1 MTTYFGD
8 DGVVQI
14 GASAIGEVRNWSI
27 EEVGAAVEDTSM
39 DGTGKQTFKAGK
51 TNWTGQIT
59 AWWDEDDVG
68 QLAMTVGAEGTVD
81 LYPRGNVSGAEHM
94 AGSIVVTGVTH
105 SGEHD
110 GIIERSFT
118 FQGSGTLSKPTVP

>member
-8 DGVVQI
+8 DGNVQI
-14 GASAIGEVRNWSI
+14 GASAIGEVRSWSL
-27 EEVGAAVEDTSM
+27 EESADAVEDTAM
-39 DGTGKQTFKAGK
+39 DGTGQRTYKAGK
-51 TNWTGQIT
+51 TSWSGSIT

-68 QLAMTVGAEGTVD
+68 QLAMTSGAEGTVD
-81 LYPRGNVSGAEHM
+81 LFPRGNVSGAEHM
-94 AGSIVVTGVTH
+94 TGTIVVTGITS

-118 FQGSGTLSKPTVP
+118 FQGSGALSKPTVP